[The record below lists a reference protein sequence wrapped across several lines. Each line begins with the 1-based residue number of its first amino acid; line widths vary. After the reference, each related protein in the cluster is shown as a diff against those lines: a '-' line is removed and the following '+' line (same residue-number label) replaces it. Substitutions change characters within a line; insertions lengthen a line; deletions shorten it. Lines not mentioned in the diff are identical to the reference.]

1 MLQTGVVATYVQEL
15 ISRRKRSK
23 LGGASLLSSYGTP
36 QGKKGSLLLTYLLT
50 YFEILH
56 EMNRRKRLVHYQSWL
71 YAMSQKKT
79 DLLKHADWLNL
90 HVLRFIIVYLLKSQI
105 LNVYTA
111 RYSCYF
117 SFTFYHK
124 VNRCIHSCN

>member
-50 YFEILH
+50 YLLWDTPWNESAKTFGALSV
-56 EMNRRKRLVHYQSWL
+56 LVVRHVSEKNWSPKTRWL
-71 YAMSQKKT
+71 A
-79 DLLKHADWLNL
+79 
-90 HVLRFIIVYLLKSQI
+90 
-105 LNVYTA
+105 
-111 RYSCYF
+111 
-117 SFTFYHK
+117 
-124 VNRCIHSCN
+124 